1 MQNMDITIASVRE
14 IMLQIAA
21 FLPKFA
27 LAIGVLLV
35 GWLLAKLVKLAI
47 IKGLRA
53 INFNVLSERAGLEDF
68 MKQGGIETDT
78 TGVLGMLAYWLVIL
92 AALVI
97 GFNSMGL
104 TYITGLLGEVVRF
117 VPKVIVAI
125 LVLAFGGYFARFVG
139 NAVVAYC
146 KNIALQDGEL
156 LGKLAKYAIMTFVV
170 LIALEQVNVGG
181 YIVQQ
186 SFLIILGGVVFA
198 LALAFGLGG
207 RKVAAE
213 LIDQWWPRNRRSK
226 DE

>member
-1 MQNMDITIASVRE
+1 MQNMDITITSVRE
-14 IMLQIAA
+14 IMLQVAA

-47 IKGLRA
+47 VKGLRA
-53 INFNVLSERAGLEDF
+53 INFNVLTERAGLEDF

-78 TGVLGMLAYWLVIL
+78 TGILGLLAYWLVVL
-92 AALVI
+92 AALVV
-97 GFNSMGL
+97 GCNSMGL
-104 TYITGLLGEVVRF
+104 THITSLLGEVVRF
-117 VPKVIVAI
+117 VPKVVVAI
-125 LVLAFGGYFARFVG
+125 LILAFGGYFARFVG
-139 NAVVAYC
+139 NAVFAYC
-146 KNIALQDGEL
+146 KNIAMQDADL
-156 LGKLAKYAIMTFVV
+156 LGRLAKYFIMTFVV

-186 SFLIILGGVVFA
+186 SFLIILAGVVFA

-213 LIDQWWPRNRRSK
+213 LIDLWWPRNRKSK
-226 DE
+226 EE